1 MAGDKITIAID
12 GYSACGK
19 STLARELADQLGY
32 IFIDSGA
39 MYRGVTLYALR
50 NELIFDGSINKEELV
65 KRLSGISLRFVKPEK
80 TSIARLHL
88 NNEDVE
94 DEIRRK
100 PVSDHVSPVSAIKE
114 VRAFLVDQQQRMGVN
129 GGIVMDGRD
138 IGTVVFPKAELKLFI
153 TASIDIRVK
162 RRLLELKEKGI
173 EASEQE
179 VRDNLTQ
186 RDYIDSTRAESPLK
200 QAEDAIVINNSALSR
215 AEQLSVALQ
224 LATEK
229 INSLIRT

>member
-1 MAGDKITIAID
+1 MTGDKITIAID

-50 NELIFDGSINKEELV
+50 NELISDGTINKDQLV
-65 KRLSGISLRFVKPEK
+65 KSLSSISLRFVKSEK
-80 TSIARLHL
+80 SSIARLHL

-114 VRAFLVDQQQRMGVN
+114 VRTFLVDQQQRMGVH

-153 TASIDIRVK
+153 TASIDVRVK

-200 QAEDAIVINNSALSR
+200 QAEDAIVIDNSVLSR
-215 AEQLSVALQ
+215 AEQLSVALE
-224 LATEK
+224 LATQK